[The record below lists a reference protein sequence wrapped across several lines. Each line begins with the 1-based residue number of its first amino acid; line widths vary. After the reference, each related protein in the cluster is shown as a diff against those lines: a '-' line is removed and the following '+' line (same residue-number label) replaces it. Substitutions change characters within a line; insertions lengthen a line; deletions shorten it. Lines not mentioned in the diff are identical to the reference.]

1 MKYAIKV
8 SVIENGYRVVMEQVS
23 SGFEVDSVECKHLG
37 ELREYLSKWDD
48 DGSTQVVVSPADM
61 LKIFLP
67 EGNYGQEVLQKA
79 GPEEEELDI
88 GDEIAR
94 KLAVNLAVTGQS
106 KEQDAQTP

>member
-8 SVIENGYRVVMEQVS
+8 SVSENGYRAVMEQVS

-67 EGNYGQEVLQKA
+67 DGNYDAQAPVVV
-79 GPEEEELDI
+79 PEDDI
-88 GDEIAR
+88 DVGDEIAR

-106 KEQDAQTP
+106 KEQDSQTP